1 MMEILTRRLNR
12 SPHTLAL
19 LAALV
24 LASCNSVTPGSPD
37 ATLQPQTISSANPS
51 AFKYLHDLV
60 GVPART
66 STADLE
72 KLYSGIVITRDVT
85 AGTATIA
92 NNALNKGRYD
102 SAPAVEVN
110 ERKFSVDVGAQGYN
124 AWSSGYNAWSSGY
137 NAWSSG
143 YNAWSSGT
151 TSTATTFIENI
162 PTWDFAG
169 IGGAQA
175 LVPELGKGIKVA
187 VIDTGIDMNH
197 PAFTG
202 KIDTTYAKDYLDGDK
217 VPQDVNLNTDGTF
230 SAAYGHGTAVAGI
243 ITQIAPN
250 ATILPIRVLDATGG
264 GDTATI
270 ASAIDYAVASGAKVI
285 NLSLGS
291 TSDSA
296 AVNQSIKNAV
306 SKLVTVFIASGNS
319 GTTNVLYPAA
329 RSLDSAALGNGSI
342 GIGSVNLLTH
352 KSSFSTYGA
361 NLEFTAPGENIVTA
375 FPGNGIVAATG
386 TSFATPIVSATAALV
401 LSAGVPIRTTDDTK
415 VFMNNMAATATP
427 STDPTYGTQL
437 GRGTLNAFKFAD
449 IYR

>member
-1 MMEILTRRLNR
+1 MEILKRGPNR

-19 LAALV
+19 LTALL
-24 LASCNSVTPGSPD
+24 LAGCNSVTPSSPD
-37 ATLQPQTISSANPS
+37 ATLQPQAVKSANPS
-51 AFKYLHDLV
+51 TFKYLHDLV
-60 GVPART
+60 GVPAKT
-66 STADLE
+66 STANLE
-72 KLYSGIVITRDVT
+72 KLYSGIVLTRDVT
-85 AGTATIA
+85 AGTATVA
-92 NNALNKGRYD
+92 NNTLSKGPYD
-102 SAPAVEVN
+102 SALAVELN
-110 ERKFSVDVGAQGYN
+110 ERKFSAGVTAQGYN

-151 TSTATTFIENI
+151 TSTATTFTKNI

-175 LVPELGKGIKVA
+175 LIPELGKGVKVA

-202 KIDTTYAKDYLDGDK
+202 KIDTAYAKDYLDGDN
-217 VPQDVNLNTDGTF
+217 VPQEVNLNTDGTF

-270 ASAIDYAVASGAKVI
+270 ASAIHYAVASGAQVI

-291 TSDSA
+291 TSDST
-296 AVNQSIKNAV
+296 AVNQAIRTAV
-306 SKLVTVFIASGNS
+306 SKEVAVFFAAGNT
-319 GTTNVLYPAA
+319 GDANVLYPAA
-329 RSLDSAALGNGSI
+329 RSQDTNGLGNGSI

-361 NLEFTAPGENIVTA
+361 NLEFTAPGERILTA
-375 FPGNGIVAATG
+375 FPGNRVVAASG
-386 TSFATPIVSATAALV
+386 TSFATPIVAATAALV
-401 LSAGVPIRTTDDTK
+401 LSTGVPIRNDDNLK
-415 VFMNNMAATATP
+415 VFLNNMAATATP

-437 GRGTLNAFKFAD
+437 GKGTLNAFKFAD
-449 IYR
+449 LYR